1 MYIINMT
8 DLFKYKTNQ
17 KLYYYITNGK
27 CSRNKIYVHVKL
39 FPNEKQILD
48 FFFFYDDHTVI
59 IFQVLTKKFNY
70 YEKFGQIINYIL
82 YVLFCQ
88 FL

>member
-17 KLYYYITNGK
+17 KLYYFITNGK
-27 CSRNKIYVHVKL
+27 FSRNKIYVHVKL

-48 FFFFYDDHTVI
+48 FFLYDDHTVI
-59 IFQVLTKKFNY
+59 IFQILTKKFNY
-70 YEKFGQIINYIL
+70 YEKFSQSINYIL
-82 YVLFCQ
+82 NVLFCQ